1 MKDRLEKAIEY
12 INNMDNECKH
22 TDDCTNCS
30 FKKLCDNMYTNDND
44 SLALSTLK
52 ILNEIIPKED

>member
-1 MKDRLEKAIEY
+1 MDRLEKAIEY
-12 INNMDNECKH
+12 ISNMDKECKY